1 MFNTLIV
8 LLGGCLLLSP
18 ILFFLGSSRAEL
30 EQLPSNASFASYGK
44 TLLKG
49 LFPFLLVVF
58 SPLGDSPLLSG
69 ILVTLWYGFN
79 TVRCRPAGQHKIVL
93 ALRLAAFPLCLAL
106 SHWFIWRG
114 NSPGALAAS
123 NSGTVAFLA
132 ALEGVG
138 SPPPKQDLRQINHKT
153 AKQHACQRAVFLLP
167 LLI

>member
-58 SPLGDSPLLSG
+58 SPLGDFPPFVQYFGHAVVRFQYSSLPASG
-69 ILVTLWYGFN
+69 PT
-79 TVRCRPAGQHKIVL
+79 
-93 ALRLAAFPLCLAL
+93 
-106 SHWFIWRG
+106 
-114 NSPGALAAS
+114 
-123 NSGTVAFLA
+123 
-132 ALEGVG
+132 
-138 SPPPKQDLRQINHKT
+138 
-153 AKQHACQRAVFLLP
+153 
-167 LLI
+167 

>member
-49 LFPFLLVVF
+49 LFPFLLILF
-58 SPLGDSPLLSG
+58 SLLGDFPLLSG

-123 NSGTVAFLA
+123 TLA
-132 ALEGVG
+132 LLLFWQPWKALAHR
-138 SPPPKQDLRQINHKT
+138 RQNKT
-153 AKQHACQRAVFLLP
+153 CGK
-167 LLI
+167 

>member
-49 LFPFLLVVF
+49 LFPFLLILF
-58 SPLGDSPLLSG
+58 SLLGDFPLLSG

-93 ALRLAAFPLCLAL
+93 ALRLATFPLCLAL
-106 SHWFIWRG
+106 SHWFIWRLPLWHCCFFG
-114 NSPGALAAS
+114 SLGRRWLTAAK
-123 NSGTVAFLA
+123 TRPA
-132 ALEGVG
+132 ANK
-138 SPPPKQDLRQINHKT
+138 SQDSKT
-153 AKQHACQRAVFLLP
+153 ARLPACCFLLP